1 MISAREHLS
10 LTATG
15 CRIVISNYST
25 GDIRFK
31 LESQILSKL
40 ARELVKI
47 ANPPSTNLEY
57 MKTVSQK
64 MLQEISRSGH
74 AEAIERGTVNV
85 VVAPRRPSNSGGLQ
99 GDNARTGVALVR
111 GTPFVEYPWNGAY
124 GRKNAI

>member
-1 MISAREHLS
+1 MAGWISLASGRSCMEGSYWSFVISAREHLS

-85 VVAPRRPSNSGGLQ
+85 VVAPLH
-99 GDNARTGVALVR
+99 GDHQTAAVYKAT
-111 GTPFVEYPWNGAY
+111 TPGPG
-124 GRKNAI
+124 